1 MSASNEDSNSFL
13 GRMWKGFRR
22 PTARYAMGTLLV
34 VGFFTGILFWGGFNW
49 SLEMTNTESF
59 CITCHE
65 MEANVYREYKQTV
78 HYSNRTGV
86 RATCPDCHVPKTWVH
101 KMARKI
107 QASNEL
113 LHHFLGTIDTR
124 EKYEGKRL
132 ELAKNVWKVMKETDS
147 RECRNC
153 HNFEF
158 MDFVVQEKRSRGRH
172 EEAIDNGMTCID
184 CHKGIAHELPAGI
197 QNIEGIPNIGSS
209 NVGKPN
215 SQ

>member
-1 MSASNEDSNSFL
+1 MSASNEEQQSFL
-13 GRMWKGFRR
+13 GRIWQHLRR

-34 VGFFTGILFWGGFNW
+34 AGFFGGIVFWGGFNW
-49 SLEMTNTESF
+49 SLELTNTEEF
-59 CITCHE
+59 CVTCHE
-65 MEANVYREYKQTV
+65 MEANVYREYKETV

-107 QASNEL
+107 KASNEL

-153 HNFEF
+153 HNFEY

-197 QNIEGIPNIGSS
+197 VGVEGMP
-209 NVGKPN
+209 NVGNPN
-215 SQ
+215 LGN